1 MQITKTEI
9 ETAFSLIAPDAI
21 GIGRDADGKPDQ
33 SDDWDHESAAAAR
46 EITAAIGMQWD
57 FASWA
62 DAKLLALK
70 SITE

>member
-33 SDDWDHESAAAAR
+33 SDDWDHPSAAEAR
-46 EITAAIGMQWD
+46 QLTADLEIEWNFI
-57 FASWA
+57 SWA

>member
-21 GIGRDADGKPDQ
+21 GTGRDADGRPDQ
-33 SDDWDHESAAAAR
+33 SDGWDHESAAAAR
-46 EITAAIGMQWD
+46 QITADLGLGWD
-57 FASWA
+57 FATWA
-62 DAKLLALK
+62 EAKLLALK